1 MIAIAVDDE
10 RPMLEQLSQAVRVS
24 PDVSSVFE
32 FTTCTDALE
41 WTEKNHADIAFLD
54 ISMRGMGGMVLAE
67 KLLKLRPRCK
77 IIFCTGY
84 SEYAVDAF
92 RMHVSGYL
100 MKPIT
105 AEAVQREIDHIK
117 GEKKLKKKLV
127 IQCFGNFEVFA
138 NGEPLA
144 FRRSKAR
151 ELLAFL
157 VDRRGS
163 GVTARQVCTRLWEEG
178 DDARKMNYFYQ
189 LVDDLRHSLKDAG
202 AEDILVKNGNTY
214 AVDVRQLDCDY
225 LKYLRTGRPE
235 FRGEYM
241 SQYSW
246 AEETCALLFRK
257 GSK

>member
-1 MIAIAVDDE
+1 MIAITVDDE
-10 RPMLEQLSQAVRVS
+10 RPMLEQLSQAVKAS
-24 PDVSSVFE
+24 PDVFSVSE
-32 FTTCTDALE
+32 FTACTEALE
-41 WTEKNHADIAFLD
+41 WAEKNPVDIAFLD
-54 ISMRGMGGMVLAE
+54 ISMRGMGGMALSE
-67 KLLKLRPRCK
+67 KLLKLRPQCK

-92 RMHVSGYL
+92 QLHVSGYL

-105 AEAVQREIDHIK
+105 AEAVQREIDHVN
-117 GEKKLKKKLV
+117 GERNKEKKLV
-127 IQCFGNFEVFA
+127 IQCFGNFEVFS
-138 NGEPLA
+138 NGKPLT

-157 VDRRGS
+157 IDRRGS

-189 LVDDLRHSLKDAG
+189 LVDDLRYSLRNADA
-202 AEDILVKNGNTY
+202 ESVLVKNGNNY
-214 AVDVRQLDCDY
+214 AVDVKQLDCDY
-225 LKYLRTGRPE
+225 LKYLRTGKPE
-235 FRGEYM
+235 FCGEYM

>member
-10 RPMLEQLSQAVRVS
+10 RPMLEQLSQAVKVS
-24 PDVSSVFE
+24 PDVSSVLE
-32 FTTCTDALE
+32 FTTCTEALE
-41 WTEKNHADIAFLD
+41 WVEKNPVDIAFLD
-54 ISMRGMGGMVLAE
+54 ISMRGMGGMALAE

-92 RMHVSGYL
+92 QLHVSGYL

-105 AEAVQREIDHIK
+105 AEAVQREIDHVN
-117 GEKKLKKKLV
+117 GERNKEKKLV

-138 NGEPLA
+138 DGEPLV

-202 AEDILVKNGNTY
+202 AEDVLVKNGNTY

-225 LKYLRTGRPE
+225 LQYLRTGRPE

>member
-10 RPMLEQLSQAVRVS
+10 RPMLEQLSQAVKVS

-92 RMHVSGYL
+92 QMHVSGYL

-105 AEAVQREIDHIK
+105 AEAVQREIDHVK
-117 GEKKLKKKLV
+117 GEKNKEKKLV

-138 NGEPLA
+138 DGEPLV

-202 AEDILVKNGNTY
+202 AEDVLVKNGNTY

-225 LKYLRTGRPE
+225 LQYLRTGRPE

>member
-10 RPMLEQLSQAVRVS
+10 RPMLEQLSQAVKVS

-54 ISMRGMGGMVLAE
+54 ISRRGMGGMVLAE

-92 RMHVSGYL
+92 QMHVSGYL

-105 AEAVQREIDHIK
+105 AEAVQREIDHVK
-117 GEKKLKKKLV
+117 GEKNKEKKLV

-138 NGEPLA
+138 DGEPLV

-202 AEDILVKNGNTY
+202 AEDVLVKNGNTY

-225 LKYLRTGRPE
+225 LQYLRTGRPE

>member
-1 MIAIAVDDE
+1 MIAITVDDE
-10 RPMLEQLSQAVRVS
+10 RPMLEQLSQAVKAS
-24 PDVSSVFE
+24 PDVFSVSE
-32 FTTCTDALE
+32 FTACTEALE
-41 WTEKNHADIAFLD
+41 WVEKNHVDIAFLD
-54 ISMRGMGGMVLAE
+54 ISMRGMGGMALAE

-92 RMHVSGYL
+92 QLHVSGYL

-105 AEAVQREIDHIK
+105 AEAVQREIDHVN
-117 GEKKLKKKLV
+117 GERNKEKKLV

-138 NGEPLA
+138 DGEPLV

-189 LVDDLRHSLKDAG
+189 LVDDLRHSLKEAG
-202 AEDILVKNGNTY
+202 AEDVLVKNGNTY

-225 LKYLRTGRPE
+225 LQYLRTGKPE

>member
-1 MIAIAVDDE
+1 MIAITVDDE
-10 RPMLEQLSQAVRVS
+10 RPMLDQLTCAVKTS
-24 PDVSSVFE
+24 PDINSVAE
-32 FTTCTDALE
+32 FTTCTEALE
-41 WTEKNHADIAFLD
+41 WVEKNHVDIAFLD
-54 ISMRGMGGMVLAE
+54 ISMRGMGGMALAE

-105 AEAVQREIDHIK
+105 AEAVQREIDHVN
-117 GEKKLKKKLV
+117 GERNKEKKLV

-138 NGEPLA
+138 DGEPLV

-202 AEDILVKNGNTY
+202 AEDVLVKNGNTY

-225 LKYLRTGRPE
+225 LQYLRTGRPE

>member
-1 MIAIAVDDE
+1 MIAITVDDE
-10 RPMLEQLSQAVRVS
+10 RPMLEQLSQAVKAS
-24 PDVSSVFE
+24 PDVFSVSE
-32 FTTCTDALE
+32 FTACTEALE
-41 WTEKNHADIAFLD
+41 WAKKTPVDIAFLD
-54 ISMRGMGGMVLAE
+54 ISMRGMGGMALSE
-67 KLLKLRPRCK
+67 KLLKLRPQCK

-92 RMHVSGYL
+92 QMHVSGYL

-105 AEAVQREIDHIK
+105 AEAVQREIDYIK
-117 GEKKLKKKLV
+117 GEKKLEKKLV
-127 IQCFGNFEVFA
+127 IQCFGNFEVFS
-138 NGEPLA
+138 NGKPLT

-157 VDRRGS
+157 IDRRGS
-163 GVTARQVCTRLWEEG
+163 GVTARQACTRLWEEG

-189 LVDDLRHSLKDAG
+189 LVDDLRYSLRNADA
-202 AEDILVKNGNTY
+202 ESVLVKNGNNY
-214 AVDVRQLDCDY
+214 AVDVKQLDCDY
-225 LKYLRTGRPE
+225 LKYLRTGKPE
-235 FRGEYM
+235 FCGEYM

>member
-1 MIAIAVDDE
+1 MIAITVDDE
-10 RPMLEQLSQAVRVS
+10 RPMLDQLTCAVKTS
-24 PDVSSVFE
+24 PDINSVAE
-32 FTTCTDALE
+32 FTTCTEALAWAE
-41 WTEKNHADIAFLD
+41 NNTADIAFLD
-54 ISMRGMGGMVLAE
+54 ISMRGMGGMMLAE
-67 KLLKLRPRCK
+67 KLLKLRPQCK

-92 RMHVSGYL
+92 QMHVSGYL

-117 GEKKLKKKLV
+117 GEKNIEKKLV

-138 NGEPLA
+138 NGEPLT

-157 VDRRGS
+157 VDRKGS

-178 DDARKMNYFYQ
+178 DDSHKMNYFYQ
-189 LVDDLRHSLKDAG
+189 LVDDLRHSLRNAG
-202 AEDILVKNGNTY
+202 AESVLVKNGNNY
-214 AVDVRQLDCDY
+214 AVDVKQLDCDY

>member
-1 MIAIAVDDE
+1 MIAITVDDE
-10 RPMLEQLSQAVRVS
+10 RPMLDQLTCAVKTS
-24 PDVSSVFE
+24 PDINSVAE
-32 FTTCTDALE
+32 FTTCTEALAWAE
-41 WTEKNHADIAFLD
+41 NNTADIAFLD

-92 RMHVSGYL
+92 QMHVSGYL

-117 GEKKLKKKLV
+117 GEKKLEKKLV

-189 LVDDLRHSLKDAG
+189 LVDDLRHSLRNAG
-202 AEDILVKNGNTY
+202 AESVLVKNGNNY
-214 AVDVRQLDCDY
+214 AVDVQQLDCDY

>member
-1 MIAIAVDDE
+1 MIAITVDDE
-10 RPMLEQLSQAVRVS
+10 RPMLEQLSQAVKAS
-24 PDVSSVFE
+24 PDVFSVSE
-32 FTTCTDALE
+32 FTACTEALE
-41 WTEKNHADIAFLD
+41 WAKKNPVDIAFLD
-54 ISMRGMGGMVLAE
+54 ISMRGMGGMALSE
-67 KLLKLRPRCK
+67 KLLKLRPQCK

-92 RMHVSGYL
+92 QMHVSGYL

-105 AEAVQREIDHIK
+105 AEAVQREIDYIK
-117 GEKKLKKKLV
+117 GEKKLEKKLV

-138 NGEPLA
+138 DGEPLV

-202 AEDILVKNGNTY
+202 AEDVLVKNGNTY
-214 AVDVRQLDCDY
+214 AVDVKQLDCDY
-225 LKYLRTGRPE
+225 LQYLRTGRPE

>member
-10 RPMLEQLSQAVRVS
+10 RPMLEQLSQAVKAS
-24 PDVSSVFE
+24 PDVFSVSE
-32 FTTCTDALE
+32 FTACTEALE
-41 WTEKNHADIAFLD
+41 WAEKNPVDIAFLD
-54 ISMRGMGGMVLAE
+54 ISMRGMGGMALPE
-67 KLLKLRPRCK
+67 KLLKLRPQCK

-92 RMHVSGYL
+92 QMHVSGYL

-105 AEAVQREIDHIK
+105 AEAVQREIDYIK
-117 GEKKLKKKLV
+117 GEKKLEKKLV

-138 NGEPLA
+138 DGEPLV

-202 AEDILVKNGNTY
+202 AEDVLVKNGNTY
-214 AVDVRQLDCDY
+214 AVDVKQLDCDY
-225 LKYLRTGRPE
+225 LQYLRTGRPE

>member
-10 RPMLEQLSQAVRVS
+10 RPMLEQLSQAVKAS
-24 PDVSSVFE
+24 PDVFSVSE
-32 FTTCTDALE
+32 FTACTEALE
-41 WTEKNHADIAFLD
+41 WAEKNPVDIAFLD
-54 ISMRGMGGMVLAE
+54 ISMRGMGGMALSE
-67 KLLKLRPRCK
+67 KLLKLRPQCK

-92 RMHVSGYL
+92 QMHVSGYL

-105 AEAVQREIDHIK
+105 AEAVQREIDYIK
-117 GEKKLKKKLV
+117 GEKKLEKKLV
-127 IQCFGNFEVFA
+127 IQCFGNFEVFS
-138 NGEPLA
+138 NGKPLT

-157 VDRRGS
+157 IDRRGS

-189 LVDDLRHSLKDAG
+189 LVDDLRYSLRNADA
-202 AEDILVKNGNTY
+202 ESVLVKNGNNY
-214 AVDVRQLDCDY
+214 AVDVKQLDCDY
-225 LKYLRTGRPE
+225 LKYLRTGKPE
-235 FRGEYM
+235 FCGEYM

>member
-1 MIAIAVDDE
+1 M
-10 RPMLEQLSQAVRVS
+10 
-24 PDVSSVFE
+24 
-32 FTTCTDALE
+32 
-41 WTEKNHADIAFLD
+41 EKNHVDIAFLD
-54 ISMRGMGGMVLAE
+54 ISMRGMGGMALAE

-92 RMHVSGYL
+92 QLHVSGYL

-105 AEAVQREIDHIK
+105 AEAVQREIDHVN
-117 GEKKLKKKLV
+117 GEKNKEKKLV

-138 NGEPLA
+138 DGEPLV

-189 LVDDLRHSLKDAG
+189 HCG
-202 AEDILVKNGNTY
+202 
-214 AVDVRQLDCDY
+214 
-225 LKYLRTGRPE
+225 
-235 FRGEYM
+235 
-241 SQYSW
+241 
-246 AEETCALLFRK
+246 
-257 GSK
+257 

>member
-1 MIAIAVDDE
+1 MIAITVDDE
-10 RPMLEQLSQAVRVS
+10 RPMLEQLSQAVKAS
-24 PDVSSVFE
+24 PDVFSVSE
-32 FTTCTDALE
+32 FTACTEALE
-41 WTEKNHADIAFLD
+41 WVEKNHVDIAFLD
-54 ISMRGMGGMVLAE
+54 ISMRGMGGMALAE

-92 RMHVSGYL
+92 QLHVSGYL

-105 AEAVQREIDHIK
+105 AEAVQREIDHVN
-117 GEKKLKKKLV
+117 GERNKEKKLV

-138 NGEPLA
+138 DGEPLV

-189 LVDDLRHSLKDAG
+189 LVDDLRHSAG
-202 AEDILVKNGNTY
+202 AEDVLVKNGNTY
-214 AVDVRQLDCDY
+214 AVDVKQLDCDY
-225 LKYLRTGRPE
+225 LQYLRTGRPE

>member
-10 RPMLEQLSQAVRVS
+10 RPMLEQLSQAVKVS

-92 RMHVSGYL
+92 QMHVSGYL

-105 AEAVQREIDHIK
+105 AEAVQREIDHVK
-117 GEKKLKKKLV
+117 GEKNKEKKLV

-138 NGEPLA
+138 DGEPLV

-163 GVTARQVCTRLWEEG
+163 GVTSRQVCTRLWEEG

-189 LVDDLRHSLKDAG
+189 LVDDLRHSLRDAG
-202 AEDILVKNGNTY
+202 AESFLFKNGNSY